1 MLYFKKG
8 KNATEAHNQ
17 RYFQCMKNVPWLIK
31 SVKSGL
37 RSLML
42 EISHWTTF
50 HGPVE
55 VDSDQIETL
64 IERNQCYTTQEIA
77 NILKYSNQELK
88 IICTSLVMFITL
100 IFGFHMSLA
109 KKKKENLLDPISNAI
124 FYLNVMKTFQI

>member
-1 MLYFKKG
+1 MDTFCITILILELERKKQHFWFIMLYFKKG
-8 KNATEAHNQ
+8 KNATEVQNQ

-100 IFGFHMSLA
+100 IFGFHMS
-109 KKKKENLLDPISNAI
+109 
-124 FYLNVMKTFQI
+124 